1 MSELTMVDE
10 ISGFEQLIA
19 DFKIRSGNA
28 FGVLRQRQY
37 SSGTYSALFNNRPT
51 AVDVYAGRRF

>member
-1 MSELTMVDE
+1 MSAQTMVDE
-10 ISGFEQLIA
+10 ISGFERLIV
-19 DFKIRSGNA
+19 DLNIPSGNA
-28 FGVLRQRQY
+28 FGVPRQRQY

>member
-10 ISGFEQLIA
+10 TSGFEQLIA

-28 FGVLRQRQY
+28 FGVPQQRQY
-37 SSGTYSALFNNRPT
+37 SSGSYLAQFKNRPT
-51 AVDVYAGRRF
+51 AVHVCAERSL